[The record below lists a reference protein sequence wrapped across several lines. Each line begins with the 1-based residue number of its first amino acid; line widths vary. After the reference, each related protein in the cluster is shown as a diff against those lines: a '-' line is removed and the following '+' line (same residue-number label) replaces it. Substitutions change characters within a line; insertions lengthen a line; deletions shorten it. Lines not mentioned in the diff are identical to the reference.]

1 MKAVCLLPWVT
12 VLKFK
17 RYKIFKKCR
26 PFATLLLAT
35 VLSCCSATVSAGEI
49 EQVLSGGEFSASPE
63 GKLEVFGKEV
73 TVAFPG
79 LPAGIYTVEVEA
91 ADNYFDENG
100 KRVMN
105 IRAGDTVLGNEVDL
119 FKMAGKGNR
128 VGDEVVELYVS
139 RTDAAAD
146 SGLPIR
152 ALRAFKRLTLQP
164 GETKSVR
171 FTLTPFQFAFVNKD
185 GRREVAAGKY
195 TLGVG
200 GSQQAAQSAKVIF
213 KKTITNPAY
222 VNPQP
227 AVVN

>member
-1 MKAVCLLPWVT
+1 MKAICLLPWDT
-12 VLKFK
+12 FFKFK
-17 RYKIFKKCR
+17 RFKIIKKYR
-26 PFATLLLAT
+26 PAAALLLAT
-35 VLSCCSATVSAGEI
+35 VLSCCSATVSAGEM
-49 EQVLSGGEFSASPE
+49 EPVLSGGEFSASPE
-63 GKLEVFGKEV
+63 DKLEVFGKEV

-79 LPAGIYTVEVEA
+79 LAAGTYTVEVEA
-91 ADNYFDENG
+91 ADNYFDEKG

-105 IRAGDTVLGNEVDL
+105 IRVGDTVLGNEVDL

-139 RTDAAAD
+139 RTDAAAH

-152 ALRAFKRLTLQP
+152 ALRGFKRLTLQP
-164 GETKSVR
+164 GETKTVK

-200 GSQQAAQSAKVIF
+200 GSQQAAQSATVEF

-227 AVVN
+227 VVVN